1 MLRLGIVGLPNV
13 GKSTLFNTLTNAG
26 AAAENYPFC
35 TVEPNVGVVPVPD
48 PRQDVLVQLA
58 KPHSVVPATVE
69 FLDIAGLVEGASQ
82 GEGLGNQFLGNIREV
97 DAILHVVR
105 CFEDP
110 DITHVMGDVD
120 PVRDHDIITTE
131 LGLADLTVV
140 EKRIDKVAKTVKSG
154 DKDAIAEAVFLEK
167 VKVEL
172 EEGRGARAAVKT
184 EDDQRW
190 TRQLGLLT
198 AKPILYA
205 ANISEGDL
213 GGEWPEPVKKLEASA
228 REHHEAAEIVT
239 FAAAFE
245 AELAEL
251 DDADRSEFLESAG
264 LTEPGLNRLIRAGYS
279 LMGLETFFTVGEKE
293 VRAWTVPR
301 SSTAYDAAGAIHSD
315 FQRGFIRAE
324 TVAYETFIS
333 DGEGS
338 YKVCRDKGLV
348 RSEGREYVVKD
359 GDILLFRFNV

>member
-1 MLRLGIVGLPNV
+1 M
-13 GKSTLFNTLTNAG
+13 
-26 AAAENYPFC
+26 
-35 TVEPNVGVVPVPD
+35 VPVPD
-48 PRQDVLVQLA
+48 PRQDVLVSLA
-58 KPHSVVPATVE
+58 KPNSVVPATVE

-105 CFEDP
+105 CFENP
-110 DITHVMGDVD
+110 DVTHVMGDID
-120 PVRDHDIITTE
+120 PARDHDIITTE
-131 LGLADLTVV
+131 LALSDLAIV
-140 EKRIDKVAKTVKSG
+140 EKRIEKVTRTAKSG
-154 DKDAIAEAVFLEK
+154 DKEAAAEAKFLDR
-167 VKVEL
+167 VKTEL
-172 EEGRGARAAVKT
+172 EEGRGARAAAVS
-184 EDDQRW
+184 DDDRRW

-205 ANISEGDL
+205 ANISEDDL
-213 GGEWPEPVKKLEASA
+213 AGEWPSSVKKLETTAQ
-228 REHHEAAEIVT
+228 EHHEAAEIVT

-251 DDADRSEFLESAG
+251 GEEDRTEFLQSAG
-264 LTEPGLNRLIRAGYS
+264 ISEPGLNRLIRAGYS

-293 VRAWTVPR
+293 VRAWTIPAG
-301 SSTAYDAAGAIHSD
+301 SSAYDAAGAIHSD

-324 TVAYETFIS
+324 TVGYETFINE
-333 DGEGS
+333 GEGS

-348 RSEGREYVVKD
+348 RSEGRDYLVKD